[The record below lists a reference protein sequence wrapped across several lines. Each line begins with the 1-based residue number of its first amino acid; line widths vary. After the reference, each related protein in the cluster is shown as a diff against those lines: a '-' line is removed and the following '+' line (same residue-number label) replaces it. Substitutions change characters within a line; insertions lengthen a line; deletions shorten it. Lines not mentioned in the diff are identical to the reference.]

1 LRAPIFRI
9 IVELSNCF
17 CPSRSSTGTTL
28 RTTLGRCTHEVRSK
42 LTMVLQRERRSR
54 ESEIIT
60 CSSQRSSPDNL
71 TRGAPVLPLQPSSA
85 SSSSGEPATTSPIL
99 TVGASLFGNWGWPC
113 LWCLKIHR
121 GFCKKKNHW
130 RPRAL

>member
-99 TVGASLFGNWGWPC
+99 PIGGAIVQYRAAAC
-113 LWCLKIHR
+113 LAATCLSNPNRR
-121 GFCKKKNHW
+121 GLSIW
-130 RPRAL
+130 E